1 MSRSLARVWPLLLA
15 LAFLALPARAEI
27 YTITLTNG
35 TVVETAQQPQEATW
49 DSTLVLFLT
58 DVGNWIG
65 VPKTEIESV
74 RAEAQRKGY
83 GIRISDSTVAIG
95 WAPNDLP
102 TEEEAAQ
109 GRTGVDRAAN
119 ALDRMADQAAQDRN
133 YSIDQ
138 FVEPEGTQGMPSR
151 FVGGGT
157 VGSDPLEPDP
167 GRFLTDPPQQQ
178 Q

>member
-1 MSRSLARVWPLLLA
+1 MSRSLARVWPLLFALA
-15 LAFLALPARAEI
+15 LLALPAGAEI

-49 DSTLVLFLT
+49 DSNVVLFLS

-65 VPKTEIESV
+65 VAKDEIESV
-74 RAEAQRKGY
+74 RSESQRKGY
-83 GIRISDSTVAIG
+83 GIRISDSTIAIG

-102 TEEEAAQ
+102 TEEEAQ
-109 GRTGVDRAAN
+109 GRGGADRVGQ
-119 ALDRMADQAAQDRN
+119 ALDRIATQAEQDRQ

-138 FVEPEGTQGMPSR
+138 FVEPESTQGMPSR

-157 VGSDPLEPDP
+157 VGSDPMEPDP

>member
-1 MSRSLARVWPLLLA
+1 MSRSLARVWPMLPTLALLA
-15 LAFLALPARAEI
+15 VPAGAEI

-49 DSTLVLFLT
+49 DSNLVLFLS

-65 VPKTEIESV
+65 VSKAEIESV
-74 RAEAQRKGY
+74 RSESQRKGY
-83 GIRISDSTVAIG
+83 GIRISDSTIAIG

-102 TEEEAAQ
+102 TEEEAQ
-109 GRTGVDRAAN
+109 GGTGADRVGQ
-119 ALDRMADQAAQDRN
+119 ALDRIVGMQEQDRQ

-138 FVEPEGTQGMPSR
+138 FVEPESTQGMPSR

-178 Q
+178 

>member
-1 MSRSLARVWPLLLA
+1 MSRSLARVWPLLPALA
-15 LAFLALPARAEI
+15 LLALPAGAEI

-49 DSTLVLFLT
+49 DSSLVLFLT

-74 RAEAQRKGY
+74 RSETQRKGY

-102 TEEEAAQ
+102 TEEEAQAA
-109 GRTGVDRAAN
+109 GGADRVGQ
-119 ALDRMADQAAQDRN
+119 ALDRIAAQAEQDRN
-133 YSIDQ
+133 YSINQ
-138 FVEPEGTQGMPSR
+138 FVEPEATQGMPSR
-151 FVGGGT
+151 FISGGG
-157 VGSDPLEPDP
+157 GDGLDPDGVPLDP
-167 GRFLTDPPQQQ
+167 GSGQQ
-178 Q
+178 

>member
-1 MSRSLARVWPLLLA
+1 MSRSLTRVWPLLVALA
-15 LAFLALPARAEI
+15 LLALPAGAEI

-49 DSTLVLFLT
+49 DSNMVLFLT
-58 DVGNWIG
+58 DVGNW
-65 VPKTEIESV
+65 VAVTKAEIESV
-74 RAEAQRKGY
+74 RSETQRKGY

-109 GRTGVDRAAN
+109 GRAGVDRAAD
-119 ALDRMADQAAQDRN
+119 ALDRMAAQAEQDRN
-133 YSIDQ
+133 YSINQ
-138 FVEPEGTQGMPSR
+138 FVEPDSTQGMPSR

-157 VGSDPLEPDP
+157 VGSDPMEPDP
-167 GRFLTDPPQQQ
+167 GRFLTDAPPPQQ
-178 Q
+178 